1 MIMVPTTGW
10 PTIQEEH
17 KNVVSHVLN
26 LMKRSINTER
36 TENIAILKN
45 NCVKSMIDILSLD
58 QETMKYIYIPSGISG
73 DK

>member
-1 MIMVPTTGW
+1 MLMVPTTGW
-10 PTIQEEH
+10 PAIKEEH